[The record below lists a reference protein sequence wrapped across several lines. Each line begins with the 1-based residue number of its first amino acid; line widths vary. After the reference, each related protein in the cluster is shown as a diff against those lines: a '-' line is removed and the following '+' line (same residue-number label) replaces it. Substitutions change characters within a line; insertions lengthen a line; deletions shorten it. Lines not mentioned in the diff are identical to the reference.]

1 MNKVGGSKFPISAS
15 GWVGPR
21 CGAVRR
27 GATFGVFISCLCTYL
42 NVSNSQMIMSE
53 KYTFFLCVFA
63 FDIIVPTAVAILV
76 SITGY

>member
-1 MNKVGGSKFPISAS
+1 V
-15 GWVGPR
+15 R
-21 CGAVRR
+21 C
-27 GATFGVFISCLCTYL
+27 GATFGVFISCLFTYL

-63 FDIIVPTAVAILV
+63 FDIIVTTAVAVLE